1 MLWNKCSS
9 SGVVETAV
17 GEIYATGPQIQTV
30 QLLMVS
36 SVLEDAVTTNEN
48 NTADFT
54 ESHIRDDLTSS
65 LLVYVWPL
73 IA

>member
-1 MLWNKCSS
+1 MGN
-9 SGVVETAV
+9 
-17 GEIYATGPQIQTV
+17 IGPQIQTV
-30 QLLMVS
+30 QLSTVS

-48 NTADFT
+48 NTGDFIG
-54 ESHIRDDLTSS
+54 SHIRDDLISS

>member
-1 MLWNKCSS
+1 MQII
-9 SGVVETAV
+9 ETAV

-30 QLLMVS
+30 QLSTVW

-48 NTADFT
+48 NTADFI
-54 ESHIRDDLTSS
+54 ESHIHDDLTSS